1 LILVRSLNPL
11 PYQGAQAK
19 PQSSQTGS
27 NRPQLPAWLEV
38 LKPRLIPLLLAT
50 TVGGM
55 AVAEPWPLSPVRF
68 LATLV
73 GGALAAAAAGV
84 LNCLWEQDLDAKMVR
99 TSRRA
104 LPSGRLAQQQALVL
118 AISLATASVL
128 VLTLLVNPLA
138 AALSLLG
145 LCSYVL
151 LYTAWLKP
159 RTSQNIV
166 IGGLAGAIPP
176 LVGAVAASSQ
186 PGWGGLWLFSLVMLW
201 TPAHFWSLALLLR
214 EDYRSVGIPMLPVVK
229 GAKVTSKWISI
240 YGLLTVVTSFLGVL
254 VLPTGGWFY
263 GILILPFNARFLQL
277 VGRLR
282 LQPEDPL
289 PARSLFRWSILYLFG
304 VCLLLVLSRTQLV
317 TASVN
322 PIELVQIFSK
332 TSALTPT

>member
-1 LILVRSLNPL
+1 MILVRSLNL
-11 PYQGAQAK
+11 VPYQAAPAPPQA
-19 PQSSQTGS
+19 PQAGS
-27 NRPQLPAWLEV
+27 TRRQLPAWLEV

-55 AVAEPWPLSPVRF
+55 AVVEPWPLGPVPF

-73 GGALAAAAAGV
+73 GGAFAAAAAGV

-104 LPSGRLAQQQALVL
+104 LPSGRLAQHQALGL
-118 AISLATASVL
+118 AISLTTASVL

-176 LVGAVAASSQ
+176 LVGAVAASSH
-186 PGWGGLWLFSLVMLW
+186 PGWGGFWLFSLVMLW

-229 GAKVTSKWISI
+229 GAIVTSKWISV
-240 YGLLTVVTSFLGVL
+240 YGLLTVVISFLGIL

-322 PIELVQIFSK
+322 PIELLQIFSS
-332 TSALTPT
+332 TSALTPV

>member
-1 LILVRSLNPL
+1 
-11 PYQGAQAK
+11 
-19 PQSSQTGS
+19 
-27 NRPQLPAWLEV
+27 LEV

-55 AVAEPWPLSPVRF
+55 AVAEPWPLAPVRF
-68 LATLV
+68 LATLA

-104 LPSGRLAQQQALVL
+104 LPSGRLAQHQALAL
-118 AISLATASVL
+118 AVSLTTASVL

-176 LVGAVAASSQ
+176 LVGAVAASSH
-186 PGWGGLWLFSLVMLW
+186 PGWGGFWLFSLVMLW

-229 GAKVTSKWISI
+229 GAKVTANWITV
-240 YGLLTVVTSFLGVL
+240 YGLLTVAMSFIGIL

-263 GILILPFNARFLQL
+263 GIQILPFNARLLQL

-289 PARSLFRWSILYLFG
+289 PARSLFRWSIFYLFG
-304 VCLLLVLSRTQLV
+304 VCLLLVLSRSPLV

-322 PIELVQIFSK
+322 PFELLKIFSP
-332 TSALTPT
+332 TSALTAV

>member
-1 LILVRSLNPL
+1 
-11 PYQGAQAK
+11 
-19 PQSSQTGS
+19 
-27 NRPQLPAWLEV
+27 
-38 LKPRLIPLLLAT
+38 
-50 TVGGM
+50 
-55 AVAEPWPLSPVRF
+55 
-68 LATLV
+68 
-73 GGALAAAAAGV
+73 

-104 LPSGRLAQQQALVL
+104 LPSGRLAQHQALAL

-176 LVGAVAASSQ
+176 LVGAVAASSH

-240 YGLLTVVTSFLGVL
+240 YGFLTVVISFLGIL

-263 GILILPFNARFLQL
+263 GILIVPFNARFLQL

>member
-1 LILVRSLNPL
+1 MSA
-11 PYQGAQAK
+11 YQGASANPQAA
-19 PQSSQTGS
+19 QATST
-27 NRPQLPAWLEV
+27 RRQLPAWLEV

-55 AVAEPWPLSPVRF
+55 AVAEPWPLAPVRF

-104 LPSGRLAQQQALVL
+104 LPSGRLTQYQALAL
-118 AISLATASVL
+118 AISLTTTSVL

-138 AALSLLG
+138 AALSLIG

-176 LVGAVAASSQ
+176 LVGAVAASSH

-229 GAKVTSKWISI
+229 GAKVTARWISI
-240 YGLLTVVTSFLGVL
+240 YGLLTIFMSFFGILA
-254 VLPTGGWFY
+254 LPTGGWFY
-263 GILILPFNARFLQL
+263 GVLILPFNARLLQL
-277 VGRLR
+277 IDRLR

-304 VCLLLVLSRTQLV
+304 VCLLLVLSRTPLV

-322 PIELVQIFSK
+322 PLELLQIFS
-332 TSALTPT
+332 SSSGLPLA